1 VPDLLLPNLSSF
13 VLKKT
18 TIRERP
24 RMAEMTPAVLVSSRA
39 DAGKRAT
46 TAYYG
51 VFFAAASYAREAF
64 GETGKRMV

>member
-1 VPDLLLPNLSSF
+1 
-13 VLKKT
+13 
-18 TIRERP
+18 
-24 RMAEMTPAVLVSSRA
+24 VSSRA

-46 TAYYG
+46 TAYYS